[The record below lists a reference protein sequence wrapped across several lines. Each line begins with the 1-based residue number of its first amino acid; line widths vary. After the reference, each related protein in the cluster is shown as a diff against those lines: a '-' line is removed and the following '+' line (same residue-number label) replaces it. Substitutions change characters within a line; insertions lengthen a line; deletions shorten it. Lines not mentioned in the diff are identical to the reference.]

1 MRTTLSVGEQ
11 TLDVVCNGLT
21 PILFKHIFHR
31 DFIAEFG
38 SFNDKIQKIA
48 SMSKDITVLQK
59 DLEDGKINQ
68 EEYLERYKAF
78 NMSTEELSVL
88 NDRTE
93 LLTQLAFVMNL
104 QATESDTNKLFN
116 TNIVKFYEFIS
127 KFERNELTSSLF
139 SRQVTAIWKGESA
152 TTIKSKNA

>member
-1 MRTTLSVGEQ
+1 MKTTITVGEQ

-38 SFNDKIQKIA
+38 NFNDKMQELA
-48 SMSKDITVLQK
+48 SKSKELNDLQN
-59 DLEDGKINQ
+59 DLNEGKLSQ

-78 NMSTEELSVL
+78 NISTDELSVL

-116 TNIVKFYEFIS
+116 TNVVKFYEFLS
-127 KFERNELTSSLF
+127 MFERKDLTSVQF
-139 SRQVTAIWKGESA
+139 SRQVTTIWKGEST

>member
-1 MRTTLSVGEQ
+1 MKTTITVGEQ

-31 DFIAEFG
+31 DFIVEFG
-38 SFNDKIQKIA
+38 NFNDRTQELA
-48 SMSKDITVLQK
+48 SKAK
-59 DLEDGKINQ
+59 DLVALQSDLDGGKLSQ

-78 NMSTEELSVL
+78 NISTDELSVL

-116 TNIVKFYEFIS
+116 TNVVKFYEFLS
-127 KFERNELTSSLF
+127 KFERTELTSSAV
-139 SRQVTAIWKGESA
+139 SRQVMAIWKGETA

>member
-48 SMSKDITVLQK
+48 SMSKDITALQK

-127 KFERNELTSSLF
+127 KFERNELTSSSF

-152 TTIKSKNA
+152 TTISSKNA

>member
-31 DFIAEFG
+31 DFIVEFG
-38 SFNDKIQKIA
+38 NFNERTHDLA
-48 SMSKDITVLQK
+48 SKAK
-59 DLEDGKINQ
+59 DLVALQTDLDSKKITQ
-68 EEYLERYKAF
+68 EEYLEKYKAL
-78 NMSTEELSVL
+78 NITNEELSSL

-93 LLTQLAFVMNL
+93 LLSELAFIMNL

-116 TNIVKFYEFIS
+116 TNIVKFYEFIA
-127 KFERNELTSSLF
+127 KFERNELTSAAV
-139 SRQVTAIWKGESA
+139 SRQVMAIWKGESA
-152 TTIKSKNA
+152 TTISSKNA

>member
-48 SMSKDITVLQK
+48 SMSKDITALQK

-139 SRQVTAIWKGESA
+139 SRQVMAIWKGESA
-152 TTIKSKNA
+152 TTITSKNA

>member
-1 MRTTLSVGEQ
+1 MKTTITVGEQ

-38 SFNDKIQKIA
+38 NFNDKMQELA
-48 SMSKDITVLQK
+48 SKSKELNDLQN
-59 DLEDGKINQ
+59 DLNEGKLSQ
-68 EEYLERYKAF
+68 EEYLERYKVL
-78 NMSTEELSVL
+78 NVSTDELSVL

-116 TNIVKFYEFIS
+116 TNVVKFYEFLS
-127 KFERNELTSSLF
+127 MFERKDLTSVQF
-139 SRQVTAIWKGESA
+139 SRQVTTIWKGEST